1 MVFPVCVCVLQ
12 DKPPEDT
19 QAAAG
24 PSEQEAESHPDHCE
38 DPPEK
43 DEDENTKTEEKTE
56 EENLTER
63 EGKDD
68 CVEEEDE
75 DEEELGVS
83 VSSPASDAK
92 PDEDAGDAENT
103 EVHEDAGE
111 SEVENVEE
119 TQAPSS
125 DAGSVSPEMAMPE
138 LPKVKQP
145 EAAAALLKNK
155 V

>member
-1 MVFPVCVCVLQ
+1 MPFDGVSCVCVLQ
-12 DKPPEDT
+12 DKPTEDA
-19 QAAAG
+19 QAAAE
-24 PSEQEAESHPDHCE
+24 PSEQEAESQPDHCE

-63 EGKDD
+63 ESKDD
-68 CVEEEDE
+68 CVEEED
-75 DEEELGVS
+75 EELGVS

-92 PDEDAGDAENT
+92 PDEDVGDAENT
-103 EVHEDAGE
+103 EVQEDAGE

-145 EAAAALLKNK
+145 EAAAALLTDK